1 MSFLLI
7 KKVILSHPQ
16 GANSSSQVLGQLKH
30 VSIILKGDVI
40 LYMCNVLASKHDIIN
55 KKGSITSPKRCT
67 IIIKAN
73 VIQPNPNI
81 LKGCMMS
88 FVPQGDRSGSICDA
102 LAHKCNVPGARGGE
116 RYPQECQVIM

>member
-1 MSFLLI
+1 MSCLLI
-7 KKVILSHPQ
+7 KKVIFPHPQ
-16 GANSSSQVLGQLKH
+16 GANSSSQVLGRLKH

-67 IIIKAN
+67 IIIIKEN
-73 VIQPNPNI
+73 VIQPNPNV

-88 FVPQGDRSGSICDA
+88 SMAQGDTSGSICDA
-102 LAHKCNVPGARGGE
+102 LAHKCNVPGAGGGE
-116 RYPQECQVIM
+116 